1 MKKCFICLKSPY
13 QCFDNKILITVYIT
27 PYSSSSYLIVSNIL
41 LLAIIFQG
49 TFSIIKAISTF
60 VLIDEVHVIDV
71 EVGVGV
77 DGDTHVP
84 DVGVD
89 LPGLMSANVGI

>member
-1 MKKCFICLKSPY
+1 MMLRNISICTRKGIVYSIPY
-13 QCFDNKILITVYIT
+13 
-27 PYSSSSYLIVSNIL
+27 
-41 LLAIIFQG
+41 
-49 TFSIIKAISTF
+49 TF

-89 LPGLMSANVGI
+89 LPGLMSANVGL

>member
-1 MKKCFICLKSPY
+1 MSKSEYPLISVMTIKP
-13 QCFDNKILITVYIT
+13 DNRD
-27 PYSSSSYLIVSNIL
+27 
-41 LLAIIFQG
+41 IIRHDTYFAFHFVKGIFNQMP
-49 TFSIIKAISTF
+49 AVTF
-60 VLIDEVHVIDV
+60 VLVDVVHVVDV

-89 LPGLMSANVGI
+89 LPGLMSANVGL

>member
-1 MKKCFICLKSPY
+1 MIFSEGSRNSSVHSLDCRH
-13 QCFDNKILITVYIT
+13 VY
-27 PYSSSSYLIVSNIL
+27 
-41 LLAIIFQG
+41 
-49 TFSIIKAISTF
+49 TF
-60 VLIDEVHVIDV
+60 VLVDEVHVVDV

-89 LPGLMSANVGI
+89 LPGLMSANVGL

>member
-1 MKKCFICLKSPY
+1 MPA
-13 QCFDNKILITVYIT
+13 V
-27 PYSSSSYLIVSNIL
+27 
-41 LLAIIFQG
+41 
-49 TFSIIKAISTF
+49 TF
-60 VLIDEVHVIDV
+60 VLVDVVHVVDV